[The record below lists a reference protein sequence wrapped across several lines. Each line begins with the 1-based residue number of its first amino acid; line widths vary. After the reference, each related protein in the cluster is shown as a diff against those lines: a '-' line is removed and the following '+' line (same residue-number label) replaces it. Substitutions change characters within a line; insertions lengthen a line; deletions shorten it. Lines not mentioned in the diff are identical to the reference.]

1 MKKHLYLFMR
11 TFKRLE
17 FSTAIKRD
25 YFQGGFPP
33 KYYFSNV
40 GQLSVRL

>member
-1 MKKHLYLFMR
+1 MRKHLYLFMR

-25 YFQGGFPP
+25 YFQRGFPP
-33 KYYFSNV
+33 KYCFSKLC
-40 GQLSVRL
+40 QLSVRL